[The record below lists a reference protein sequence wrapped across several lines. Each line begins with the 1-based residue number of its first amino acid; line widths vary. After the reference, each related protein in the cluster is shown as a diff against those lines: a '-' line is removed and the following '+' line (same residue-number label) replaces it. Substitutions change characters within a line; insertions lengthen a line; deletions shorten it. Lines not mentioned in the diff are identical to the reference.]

1 VVREAV
7 DGLRPA
13 VANLALALLSAGI
26 IGALFLVVVELIN
39 GWLLSPIAAAA
50 VVTALP
56 VATLVAERLVRG
68 RVSATTAGVGAA
80 ALAAGSVLL
89 AVLDHRQIGVAIIAL
104 LLCGAGLGLA
114 FPGLTTA
121 ALARRG
127 PASARAAATV
137 GARDFGLMAGLLILA
152 PVFAHQ
158 VTKVQNDKAPVAQA
172 TAAVVTADLPIITK
186 FALGSR
192 LVTAYRSTGAAD
204 VPRVGPAFAATA
216 AGQSPSVQ
224 RRLAALEQRIEEIVQ
239 RAVTPA
245 FRWPY
250 ALAALFAL
258 LVLPVLAVGERS
270 VARRAEGRVE
280 GRLGGR

>member
-1 VVREAV
+1 VLTELFDWRAIFIVQTPVAALAAWAALAWPREAEVAGGSGMARGSAVAGGSGGPRGSGEAGGVVREAV

-127 PASARAAATV
+127 PASARAAAT
-137 GARDFGLMAGLLILA
+137 
-152 PVFAHQ
+152 
-158 VTKVQNDKAPVAQA
+158 A
-172 TAAVVTADLPIITK
+172 TS
-186 FALGSR
+186 GSW
-192 LVTAYRSTGAAD
+192 
-204 VPRVGPAFAATA
+204 PACSSSRRC
-216 AGQSPSVQ
+216 SPT
-224 RRLAALEQRIEEIVQ
+224 R
-239 RAVTPA
+239 
-245 FRWPY
+245 
-250 ALAALFAL
+250 
-258 LVLPVLAVGERS
+258 
-270 VARRAEGRVE
+270 
-280 GRLGGR
+280 